1 MNSAHICTSRC
12 EGNMISSLDDQNP
25 TQLLLSC
32 IRESGLSGLKDDAGF
47 VLGVFENGK
56 VASSI
61 HCYLTM
67 RTQPPP
73 PSCAKYTI

>member
-12 EGNMISSLDDQNP
+12 EGNMVMSLDDQNP

-32 IRESGLSGLKDDAGF
+32 IRESGLSSLKDDAGF

-56 VASSI
+56 VAFQSLVI
-61 HCYLTM
+61 G
-67 RTQPPP
+67 
-73 PSCAKYTI
+73 